1 MLSKTLLLFS
11 CLTSSTTAFTASSS
25 NSRRIDIVATSTKLH
40 AVVNSNE
47 DNDITNNISSSSS
60 SRRNFMEKMATSS
73 VAFLGVIG
81 STTAF
86 TPLPAYAEVSQ
97 GNSLPEGAAQFK
109 RLINLKS
116 DIPVSAYYHDI
127 FIRSFFLCVK
137 VQFCL

>member
-60 SRRNFMEKMATSS
+60 RRNFMEKMATSS

-86 TPLPAYAEVSQ
+86 TPSPAYAEVSQ

-127 FIRSFFLCVK
+127 FICSFFLCVK